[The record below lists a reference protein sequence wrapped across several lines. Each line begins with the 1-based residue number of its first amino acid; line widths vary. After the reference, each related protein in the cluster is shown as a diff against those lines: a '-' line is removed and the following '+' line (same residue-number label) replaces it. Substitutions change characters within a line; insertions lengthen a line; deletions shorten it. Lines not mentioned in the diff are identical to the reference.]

1 MTKPSLRARLP
12 ALAGALVLIA
22 VLAGALA
29 ESASATGVRYFVV
42 AENPSTFDP
51 CFHCDSYILP
61 LSDPEDIAEAREI
74 IARGGTGLGTIVVA
88 KIVAGSDGI
97 NRDVLAPGE
106 PLWSWHVTEFG
117 LFADGVIEI
126 LEGWPG
132 GVEMD
137 VEGWIRNTGG
147 GGDIGVVGFPEYT
160 VVEELPVPEPAP
172 RPALLAA
179 GAALLAVRWWR
190 GRCAARS
197 TVRGGARVGWRD
209 LPGGTGSTR
218 PRPRRVVPGVPPHGG
233 L

>member
-132 GVEMD
+132 GWRWTWRGGSGTPAAAGTS
-137 VEGWIRNTGG
+137 GWSASPNT
-147 GGDIGVVGFPEYT
+147 PWSKSS
-160 VVEELPVPEPAP
+160 PSQSP
-172 RPALLAA
+172 RPGRPSWPPAQRCSRSA
-179 GAALLAVRWWR
+179 G
-190 GRCAARS
+190 GE
-197 TVRGGARVGWRD
+197 GGARPDRPCGVA
-209 LPGGTGSTR
+209 PG
-218 PRPRRVVPGVPPHGG
+218 
-233 L
+233 